1 MTKLHRDIAVRL
13 IQCTEDEE
21 FTDQATI
28 KVRFMHTLIIGLSD
42 EAVTVASMYVYI
54 YMYMYMPLH
63 GAWTCPPPYIPS
75 LCNYSRNSR
84 SLNGQYR

>member
-28 KVRFMHTLIIGLSD
+28 KVPNTTTTCKLVPVCPGVFIYGFTGYPLASSPGHSQLFNIQERNGRVLY
-42 EAVTVASMYVYI
+42 VTVDGS
-54 YMYMYMPLH
+54 
-63 GAWTCPPPYIPS
+63 T
-75 LCNYSRNSR
+75 
-84 SLNGQYR
+84 